1 MRIVTGK
8 ACIAADKKTIASGIS
23 GRTLM
28 KRAASGLADFLNNFG
43 AKNVVFVLGA
53 GNNAG
58 DGVVASGLL
67 KKNITRNVFCIFPAN
82 KVNDNVKWAGRIC
95 GEGIV
100 FQPSLN
106 ELKES
111 FKTAD
116 CIIDCIFGTG
126 FHGEVRGFTKSVIRA
141 INNSG
146 IPVVACDVP
155 SGIDSNTGQYSLAVR
170 ASFTVTFG
178 FPKLGLFLEPARFL
192 AGSVRAVDIGLKK
205 PEIKSFLQM
214 TTSQEI
220 RSKIPI
226 RTPLQHKYG
235 SGHVLVFAGKM
246 KGAAALAAL
255 GALRTGSG
263 LLTIVT
269 DKKIDI
275 PEAIQI
281 GYGTDLSEYIRRKKV
296 RSVVFGCG
304 WGREDGSILK
314 LLSKIKVPKVIDAD
328 GIYLLKKFK
337 YFGKIKNCI
346 LTPHTGEMK
355 NLTSKDLNVPG
366 KWEVVKEV
374 SRKLK
379 AVVLLKGFQTV
390 ISDGL
395 NVFINP
401 TGNPVLATGGTGD
414 LLSGMIAGFISQGM
428 KNPDAVKAAAYIHGL
443 TADILLKEKGGRG
456 ILVREIAAK
465 IPRTIKKL
473 LENRAV

>member
-1 MRIVTGK
+1 MRVVTGK
-8 ACIAADKKTIASGIS
+8 TCITADKKTIASGIS

-28 KRAASGLADFLNNFG
+28 KRAAGGLADFLNNFG
-43 AKNVVFVLGA
+43 AKNVVFVIGA

-67 KKNITRNVFCIFPAN
+67 KKNIAREIFCIFPAN
-82 KVNDNVKWAGRIC
+82 KVNDNVKWAEEIC
-95 GEGIV
+95 GEKIL
-100 FQPSLN
+100 FQPSIK

-116 CIIDCIFGTG
+116 CIVDCIFGTG
-126 FHGEVRGFTKSVIRA
+126 FHGEVRGFAKSVIRT

-146 IPVVACDVP
+146 LPVVACDVP
-155 SGIDSNTGQYSLAVR
+155 SGIDSNTGQCSLSVR
-170 ASFTVTFG
+170 ATFTVTFG
-178 FPKLGLFLEPARFL
+178 FPKLGLFLDPAMFC
-192 AGSVRAVDIGLKK
+192 AGSVRAVDIGLKM
-205 PEIKSFLQM
+205 PPVKSNIQM
-214 TTSQEI
+214 ITAGEI
-220 RSKIPI
+220 RKKIPA

-246 KGAAALAAL
+246 KGAAVLAAM
-255 GALRTGSG
+255 GALRSGAG

-269 DKKIDI
+269 DKKINI

-281 GYGTDLSEYIRRKKV
+281 GYGTDIPEYIGRKKV
-296 RSVVFGCG
+296 KSVVFGCG
-304 WGREDGSILK
+304 WGRDDGSVLK
-314 LLSKIKVPKVIDAD
+314 LLSKIKIPKVIDAD

-337 YFGKIKNCI
+337 YFGKIKNYI
-346 LTPHTGEMK
+346 LTPHSGEMK
-355 NLTSKDLNVPG
+355 NLTSKNLNIPG

-374 SRKLK
+374 SKKLK

-390 ISDGL
+390 ISDGQ

-401 TGNPVLATGGTGD
+401 TGNPVLASGGTGD

-443 TADILLKEKGGRG
+443 SADILMKEKGGRG
-456 ILVREIAAK
+456 ILVREIASK
-465 IPRTIKKL
+465 IPLAIKKL
-473 LENRAV
+473 LENKAV